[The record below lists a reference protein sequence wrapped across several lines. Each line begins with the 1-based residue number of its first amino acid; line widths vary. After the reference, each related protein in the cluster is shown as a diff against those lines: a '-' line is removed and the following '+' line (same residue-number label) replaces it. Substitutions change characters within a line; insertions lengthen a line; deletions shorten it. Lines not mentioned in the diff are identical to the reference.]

1 MTILRPI
8 TQLSP
13 ASKAASEATGLPF
26 GFVLQPFANYAN
38 NKNDNATS
46 NSNHNHDSNN
56 RYNDNHNSTIINEY
70 LIAKCTKCG
79 SPLNTTS
86 DFISTWNALCHL
98 CGYVFS
104 LDYETQQ
111 NLRSRGNGGGTD
123 NDNYGQHYSS
133 REEKYISRYT
143 RAFRNDELRYETM
156 EYSLP
161 LFSITSSSTQSSL
174 LKNNKYIH
182 KEQPPQEN
190 VHEIYSLPAAMCPP
204 LLTILIDGTSTNP
217 MYYNIISSSIQSL
230 LNLKDDSNNS
240 FKGCKLAIFIMT
252 KNGGLSVFDLNSQFG
267 HIKHLVVNRPLL
279 RVNNDSNKRFLSYA
293 NNDDEIDFIPLSEV
307 MDINDVYVSLES
319 DYTRSCIESALR
331 VLADSIILN
340 QACQRNHSNN
350 DNEIYGGVYFGSTIQ
365 YILDF
370 LKDVAYHPGMYHM
383 SKEMLYGNH
392 DDGNDGHMCSNND
405 AMNKLLYAGGKIM
418 CFLAGPPHEIGSF
431 PNSSGR
437 IGTGGFGGTCSEIGK
452 RFDSSTWKDSDDT
465 YGKIYDNK
473 GDENDIEA
481 GNDAAFHGDGRSA
494 SESKSNV
501 DDTPHTPYSNL
512 DTYYQNLGIECA
524 HAAISVEIFGLIDQ
538 DDNNRDRSYL
548 GLPYLRLL
556 SDRSGG
562 NGPLILPLEYREHNM
577 SDSSEILLK
586 EFLGR
591 AAIMRYKANF
601 FPNHLLRF
609 YYFIHLILFGFFK
622 KLL

>member
-38 NKNDNATS
+38 NKNYNATPP
-46 NSNHNHDSNN
+46 NSNHKHDSKN
-56 RYNDNHNSTIINEY
+56 RYSDKPNSAIINEY
-70 LIAKCTKCG
+70 LIAKCTNCG
-79 SPLNTTS
+79 SPLNPTS

-111 NLRSRGNGGGTD
+111 NLRSRSYGGGGTD

-161 LFSITSSSTQSSL
+161 LFSITSSSSSQSSSM
-174 LKNNKYIH
+174 
-182 KEQPPQEN
+182 QQEN
-190 VHEIYSLPAAMCPP
+190 AHEIYSLPAAMCPP

-217 MYYNIISSSIQSL
+217 MYYNTISSSIQSL
-230 LNLKDDSNNS
+230 LNLNDDSNKC
-240 FKGCKLAIFIMT
+240 FKGCKLAMFIMT

-267 HIKHLVVNRPLL
+267 HIKHLVVNRPML
-279 RVNNDSNKRFLSYA
+279 RVKKGFSSYK
-293 NNDDEIDFIPLSEV
+293 NNDDDIDVIPLSEV
-307 MDINDVYVSLES
+307 MDINNVYVSLES

-340 QACQRNHSNN
+340 QACQRNHN
-350 DNEIYGGVYFGSTIQ
+350 DNEIDGGVYFGSTIQ
-365 YILDF
+365 YILDY
-370 LKDVAYHPGMYHM
+370 LKDDAYHPGMDHM
-383 SKEMLYGNH
+383 SKEMLHGNH
-392 DDGNDGHMCSNND
+392 DDGNGGDMCHNND
-405 AMNKLLYAGGKIM
+405 AINKFLYAGGKIM
-418 CFLAGPPHEIGSF
+418 CFLAGPPHEIGTF

-437 IGTGGFGGTCSEIGK
+437 IGTGGFGGGCAEIGK
-452 RFDSSTWKDSDDT
+452 RFENNSDDK
-465 YGKIYDNK
+465 YGKTYDNK

-481 GNDAAFHGDGRSA
+481 GNVASFHGDGRNF
-494 SESKSNV
+494 SESKCNV
-501 DDTPHTPYSNL
+501 DDVPHTPYSNV

-538 DDNNRDRSYL
+538 NDNNRDRSYL

-562 NGPLILPLEYREHNM
+562 NGPLILPLEYGEHKLNNH
-577 SDSSEILLK
+577 DTTASSENEKLLK

-591 AAIMRYKANF
+591 AAIMRYMAN
-601 FPNHLLRF
+601 
-609 YYFIHLILFGFFK
+609 YYFVLNHFF
-622 KLL
+622 LASITFYSSYFV